1 MIKYEKENKDMAST
15 MTKFMTKEFEEAEL
29 DDNAL
34 ESVVGGV
41 NVPPVVY
48 VCTSCNK
55 RFYGALNR
63 DIHAN
68 NTGHRFFSSE
78 HKNC

>member
-1 MIKYEKENKDMAST
+1 MAST

-55 RFYGALNR
+55 RFYGALSR
-63 DIHAN
+63 DIHAK